1 MLWRYSLG
9 TPTWRA
15 GTVTSVDY
23 STMVMG
29 YAINYL
35 PDGADF
41 YSKYAGLYKTQS
53 ATTTQGTH
61 CHYIR
66 SQYHP
71 IYLFPLYTYQATH
84 SMLSGSVPVAHLG
97 KAIRLN
103 MTMTFILNI
112 FSDFD
117 F

>member
-61 CHYIR
+61 SHYIR
-66 SQYHP
+66 SVSSDIFIPIVYVPSYAQY
-71 IYLFPLYTYQATH
+71 AAR
-84 SMLSGSVPVAHLG
+84 LSSSRAPW
-97 KAIRLN
+97 
-103 MTMTFILNI
+103 
-112 FSDFD
+112 
-117 F
+117 